1 VAEDLLTVLFTDVE
15 GSTELRTRRGDVAA
29 QGILQA
35 HEALVREAVAIHGGR
50 EIKALGDG
58 FLIAFGSVRR
68 AIACAIGIQDAQ
80 RRRNLSRPSEAIAVR
95 VGLNAGEVS
104 DEAGDLYGESVNA
117 AARIAA
123 IAAGGEI
130 LCSDVVRQLAGTVPQ
145 ASFAD
150 RGLVDL
156 KGFPEQWHLWR
167 IISEEPLAVPAAG
180 FTPFVARESER
191 AELIRL
197 LDAACQGRGSVVL
210 VGGEPG
216 VGKTRLAQE
225 LEREAATRG
234 MRVRVGRCYEMDV
247 APPYNPFVEMLE
259 AVIQDTAPA
268 AILQLLGD
276 DAGEIARVIPKLRR
290 ILPDLPAPLELP
302 PEQERKLLLD
312 SLRSLIARGANV
324 RPQLLVLDDL
334 HWADEGTLLLLRHI
348 AEEVQSMSVLLLG
361 TYRDVELDSSR
372 PFARTLEELLRGRRA
387 QRLAL
392 RRLSQDAVGDLLASL
407 GGQPPP
413 AALVQVVYAETEGNP
428 FFVEEVFKHLLEEG
442 RLMDGFGRFRSDLA
456 VGEVDVPES
465 VRLVIGRRVERLGDQ
480 ALQVLTAAAVIGRG
494 FTFELLD
501 AITELNTNSVLDA
514 LDEAER
520 ASIVRSEQIGGAARM
535 VFSHELIRQ
544 TLLARLSLPRR
555 QRLHARVGEAIEKLS
570 AVGVEDDVADLAYHF
585 AQAGLVVD
593 QRKSL
598 EYSMLAGERALGA
611 AAFEDALA
619 HFERALELEDVAE
632 EATLARLLEDL
643 GFARRSVGEIHEAV
657 AIWSRALDVY
667 ERLGDVE
674 RLGRLAVEAT
684 NQLTWLGQ
692 FAESVV
698 VAGRGLA
705 ALAETDIP
713 ERSRLLA
720 QAGMALSAAGN
731 HDVGAEM
738 LEEALRIA
746 EQYRNDR
753 LRGEA
758 IYTSGIHHVVWT
770 RSEAALEALRRA
782 TELFEKTGMTWELTN
797 ATAFFGQTLIL
808 TGRLDEAMAIADK
821 YEPLARRIGNRIPQ
835 SMFEGVRNTVGLFRS
850 ADLEAYVSSVRNAL
864 DVAVGPWKD
873 AGTVGLAVAEFLRG
887 NWELALASVD
897 DASDWPGAG
906 GGGPYIKA
914 LIHAYLGD
922 RQAVARILDANRD
935 QLLRIGQPNS
945 FRESTYTS
953 IAVESFYLCQQYEEA
968 AAMRPL
974 VDEMLRS
981 GVLYRAF
988 VSRLTRTLA
997 GMAAAAGSDWDAAQ
1011 EHYEAAIE
1019 LAEGLPHLIEQ
1030 ADARRF
1036 YAQMLVTRAGSGDQ
1050 EHARALLEQALKT
1063 YDRIG
1068 MPRHAALATAIL
1080 DGA

>member
-1 VAEDLLTVLFTDVE
+1 
-15 GSTELRTRRGDVAA
+15 
-29 QGILQA
+29 
-35 HEALVREAVAIHGGR
+35 
-50 EIKALGDG
+50 
-58 FLIAFGSVRR
+58 
-68 AIACAIGIQDAQ
+68 
-80 RRRNLSRPSEAIAVR
+80 
-95 VGLNAGEVS
+95 
-104 DEAGDLYGESVNA
+104 
-117 AARIAA
+117 
-123 IAAGGEI
+123 
-130 LCSDVVRQLAGTVPQ
+130 
-145 ASFAD
+145 
-150 RGLVDL
+150 
-156 KGFPEQWHLWR
+156 
-167 IISEEPLAVPAAG
+167 
-180 FTPFVARESER
+180 
-191 AELIRL
+191 
-197 LDAACQGRGSVVL
+197 
-210 VGGEPG
+210 
-216 VGKTRLAQE
+216 
-225 LEREAATRG
+225 
-234 MRVRVGRCYEMDV
+234 
-247 APPYNPFVEMLE
+247 
-259 AVIQDTAPA
+259 
-268 AILQLLGD
+268 
-276 DAGEIARVIPKLRR
+276 
-290 ILPDLPAPLELP
+290 
-302 PEQERKLLLD
+302 
-312 SLRSLIARGANV
+312 
-324 RPQLLVLDDL
+324 
-334 HWADEGTLLLLRHI
+334 
-348 AEEVQSMSVLLLG
+348 
-361 TYRDVELDSSR
+361 
-372 PFARTLEELLRGRRA
+372 
-387 QRLAL
+387 
-392 RRLSQDAVGDLLASL
+392 
-407 GGQPPP
+407 
-413 AALVQVVYAETEGNP
+413 
-428 FFVEEVFKHLLEEG
+428 
-442 RLMDGFGRFRSDLA
+442 
-456 VGEVDVPES
+456 
-465 VRLVIGRRVERLGDQ
+465 
-480 ALQVLTAAAVIGRG
+480 
-494 FTFELLD
+494 
-501 AITELNTNSVLDA
+501 
-514 LDEAER
+514 
-520 ASIVRSEQIGGAARM
+520 
-535 VFSHELIRQ
+535 
-544 TLLARLSLPRR
+544 
-555 QRLHARVGEAIEKLS
+555 
-570 AVGVEDDVADLAYHF
+570 
-585 AQAGLVVD
+585 
-593 QRKSL
+593 
-598 EYSMLAGERALGA
+598 
-611 AAFEDALA
+611 
-619 HFERALELEDVAE
+619 
-632 EATLARLLEDL
+632 
-643 GFARRSVGEIHEAV
+643 
-657 AIWSRALDVY
+657 
-667 ERLGDVE
+667 
-674 RLGRLAVEAT
+674 
-684 NQLTWLGQ
+684 
-692 FAESVV
+692 
-698 VAGRGLA
+698 
-705 ALAETDIP
+705 
-713 ERSRLLA
+713 
-720 QAGMALSAAGN
+720 MALSAAGN